1 MATGPTPWK
10 IGINEDD
17 LRAGAWPVL
26 RGLLLVFGT
35 AGSIFLFDRFYGLIA
50 LSLVWFP
57 YVLFNPREGLWIN
70 PSFFL
75 VASLT
80 CPPEGFV
87 AGAGYSPEL
96 TYWAIGICVLFV
108 PMSIRYLKP
117 GKGSYSPARNQPNL
131 APPRGFYAFA
141 AMSLVAT
148 AVGLAHGYSLQN
160 VGKQFFGCAFLC
172 AYFLFVLRFAPRQED
187 MEHVIDRVIYV
198 AIICSVIYMLMFFD
212 LFSQANFSKHLT
224 AIAFYDGGPFVLLIP
239 RILTGKGRIRM
250 DRTLIVALFL
260 FAVPLFTQMKRVVLA
275 CFLCGLIA
283 WGLQSASRR
292 RRYLYLATAFLL
304 LVIVLSTSV
313 LNPIGS
319 WFSKLTGWENLIPE
333 DVQSHYSVFL
343 RLEEFRQVIGT
354 VADSPV
360 FGGGLGSTLNWY
372 DPITRTNWEWETVG
386 DGLLYLLAKMGIA
399 GTIAFLWF
407 IVPLGTAALRKPIT
421 GLHLGLF
428 LLLVFNLLQMVA
440 DVTFF
445 YFMTAGWVG
454 TTCAFLYI
462 LNRNS
467 EAQTATPV

>member
-1 MATGPTPWK
+1 
-10 IGINEDD
+10 
-17 LRAGAWPVL
+17 
-26 RGLLLVFGT
+26 
-35 AGSIFLFDRFYGLIA
+35 
-50 LSLVWFP
+50 
-57 YVLFNPREGLWIN
+57 
-70 PSFFL
+70 
-75 VASLT
+75 
-80 CPPEGFV
+80 
-87 AGAGYSPEL
+87 
-96 TYWAIGICVLFV
+96 
-108 PMSIRYLKP
+108 
-117 GKGSYSPARNQPNL
+117 
-131 APPRGFYAFA
+131 
-141 AMSLVAT
+141 
-148 AVGLAHGYSLQN
+148 
-160 VGKQFFGCAFLC
+160 
-172 AYFLFVLRFAPRQED
+172 
-187 MEHVIDRVIYV
+187 
-198 AIICSVIYMLMFFD
+198 
-212 LFSQANFSKHLT
+212 
-224 AIAFYDGGPFVLLIP
+224 
-239 RILTGKGRIRM
+239 M

-313 LNPIGS
+313 LNPIGA